1 MYCPNQWYYKR
12 VYGAKSLTQM
22 YEALDIEHSE
32 HTEHFTKG
40 MKHHTSYHFRY
51 RIMKVIR
58 IIILIGL
65 LILIFKRSKYMEIGE
80 ALLLGACGL
89 FLLLLLI

>member
-1 MYCPNQWYYKR
+1 MKKSSTRISANELNRFMYCPNQWYYKR

-51 RIMKVIR
+51 RILKVIR
-58 IIILIGL
+58 IIILMGL
-65 LILIFKRSKYMEIGE
+65 LILIFKGVGIWK
-80 ALLLGACGL
+80 
-89 FLLLLLI
+89 

>member
-1 MYCPNQWYYKR
+1 MKKSSTRISANELNRFMYCPNQWYYKR

-40 MKHHTSYHFRY
+40 MKHHTSYHSRY

-65 LILIFKRSKYMEIGE
+65 LILIFKGVSIWK
-80 ALLLGACGL
+80 
-89 FLLLLLI
+89 

>member
-1 MYCPNQWYYKR
+1 MKKSSTRISANELNRFMYCPNQWYYKR

-65 LILIFKRSKYMEIGE
+65 VILIFKGVSIWK
-80 ALLLGACGL
+80 
-89 FLLLLLI
+89 

>member
-1 MYCPNQWYYKR
+1 MKKSSTRISANELNRFMYCPNQWYYKR

-65 LILIFKRSKYMEIGE
+65 LILIFKGVSIWK
-80 ALLLGACGL
+80 
-89 FLLLLLI
+89 

>member
-1 MYCPNQWYYKR
+1 MKKSSTRISANELNRFMYCPNQWYYKR

-40 MKHHTSYHFRY
+40 MSKLINSDLPWQYKSASRDCRLRY
-51 RIMKVIR
+51 RYR
-58 IIILIGL
+58 YCRCSG
-65 LILIFKRSKYMEIGE
+65 
-80 ALLLGACGL
+80 
-89 FLLLLLI
+89 

>member
-1 MYCPNQWYYKR
+1 MKKSSTRISANELNRFMYCPNQWYYKR

-32 HTEHFTKG
+32 HTEYFTKG

-65 LILIFKRSKYMEIGE
+65 LILIFKGVGIWK
-80 ALLLGACGL
+80 
-89 FLLLLLI
+89 

>member
-1 MYCPNQWYYKR
+1 MKKSSTRISANELNRFMYCPNQWYYKR
-12 VYGAKSLTQM
+12 VYGVKSLTQM

-65 LILIFKRSKYMEIGE
+65 VILIFKGVSIWK
-80 ALLLGACGL
+80 
-89 FLLLLLI
+89 